1 MKGRTNISGGGMNIN
16 ADVENFTVASGS
28 NVTAGNF
35 VQYKNEKSDRKY
47 DTNTGYGEV
56 FYNSGNEAPKVL
68 PCGNNKY
75 VRRYKNNGEANVFWF
90 NLVDVSDGFRILSSF
105 SISSDNLPSFCLLD
119 DGNIAIC
126 YMQQDNI
133 FTIRIYSIET
143 VFILLNTFNIEN
155 ENIGEKGI
163 THITQLG
170 NSKIIVNQMNKII
183 VCNYDSETITERV
196 YIDLGLKAT
205 LSGHDANPKIEGDN
219 DWNLYSVDLDKFI
232 IFPMFLY
239 SSSSMDYVLYSCY
252 LIQIEEGNSTVLN
265 NITVL
270 ESRKSNLRK
279 FGFCLNKALWGN
291 AYAINGKI
299 LFSQGDDT
307 NISEYDPGNIHDYF
321 KTRIYYVQNDYIM
334 QTSNIDALDIAI
346 EGFGDLDKNVISG
359 INIDSSATAQYVK
372 ENIFYI
378 SVLPQYKDLNKKSR
392 TAIYRLE
399 YNQNTGL
406 FEQSNVVTFEGDSY
420 KYRFGFGQFFE
431 SESGDVYYLYETQS
445 SNSYEKTGRWLMKL
459 TYKNGILEIGEN
471 TGMVENYTGS
481 GAAIGVAKQSG
492 KAGDVIEVY
501 TPKV

>member
-1 MKGRTNISGGGMNIN
+1 MKGRTNISGDGMNIN
-16 ADVENFTVASGS
+16 ADVENFTVATGS

-75 VRRYKNNGEANVFWF
+75 VRRYKNNGEANIFWF
-90 NLVDVSDGFRILSSF
+90 NLVDVSDGFRVLSSF

-126 YMQQDNI
+126 YMAQDNI

-170 NSKIIVNQMNKII
+170 NSKVIVNKMNKII
-183 VCNYDSETITERV
+183 VCNYNSATIEEQV
-196 YIDLGLKAT
+196 HIDLGLKAT
-205 LSGHDANPKIEGDN
+205 LNGYNANPEIRGDN
-219 DWNLYSVDLDKFI
+219 DWNLYSVDLNKFI

-239 SSSSMDYVLYSCY
+239 SSNSRDYVLYSCY
-252 LIQIEEGNSTVLN
+252 LIQIEGERATVLN
-265 NITVL
+265 NVTLL
-270 ESRKSNLRK
+270 ENDKPNLRK
-279 FGFCLNKALWGN
+279 KGFCLNKALWGN
-291 AYAINGKI
+291 AYGINGKI
-299 LFSQGDDT
+299 LFSQGDTT
-307 NISEYDPGNIHDYF
+307 NISEYEPGDIYNYF
-321 KTRIYYVQNDYIM
+321 QTKIYYVQNDYII
-334 QTSNIDALDIAI
+334 QSSNLDLF
-346 EGFGDLDKNVISG
+346 EFVREEFGDLDTNIIMGV
-359 INIDSSATAQYVK
+359 NIDSSSTAQYVK
-372 ENIFYI
+372 ENVFYVSI
-378 SVLPQYKDLNKKSR
+378 LPQYRDLNKESR
-392 TAIYRLE
+392 TAIYRVE
-399 YNQNTGL
+399 YNAETGM
-406 FEQSNVVTFEGDSY
+406 FTKSNIVTFSGDGSR
-420 KYRFGFGQFFE
+420 YRFGFGQFFE

-445 SNSYEKTGRWLMKL
+445 SNSYKKNGRWLMKL

-471 TGMVENYTGS
+471 TGTVENYTGS